1 MRAPTCGVLLGLVLQ
16 LALPGVQVRARA
28 TVALPPQPAG
38 APDGKSAPLTDAITL
53 PALSAIGSSVAV
65 SNHLDQ
71 LGWSEAQIDAFVEGI
86 RAALHGRPYPYD
98 AAAQDASNAIGRQ
111 VEEVEAR
118 DQSQVFSRPGALEKY
133 LKEICKQMGLQQ
145 SDSGL
150 CYGIKYGV
158 KGIRPG
164 PDDTVVVSC
173 SATAADGKTQLPQ
186 LSNPN
191 ARGKVSTMLPGFVE
205 GLQMMTVGSEAIF
218 ILPPALS
225 FGEGAWPPGVQ
236 RGSPLIFR
244 IGLKEVKSD

>member
-1 MRAPTCGVLLGLVLQ
+1 MKVPSCGVFLGLVLQ
-16 LALPGVQVRARA
+16 LALPGVQVLAQA
-28 TVALPPQPAG
+28 VVAPPSGPAG
-38 APDGKSAPLTDAITL
+38 APDGGSAPSPGAITL

-86 RAALHGRPYPYD
+86 RAALHGKPYPFN
-98 AAAQDASNAIGRQ
+98 AAAQEASNAIGRQ
-111 VEEVEAR
+111 VEQVEAR
-118 DQSQVFSRPGALEKY
+118 DQSQEFAKPGALERY
-133 LKEICKQMGLQQ
+133 LKDICKQMGLQQ

-164 PDDTVVVSC
+164 PEDTVVVSC

-191 ARGKVSTMLPGFVE
+191 ARGKVSTMLPGFME

-218 ILPPALS
+218 VLPPALS
-225 FGEGAWPPGVQ
+225 FGEGAWPQGVQ

-244 IGLKEVKSD
+244 IGLKEVNSN